1 MIQEFWGG
9 VLVGRCQ
16 EGQSVREA
24 AAHTIDTDPT
34 LATLL
39 LGWQSSGDES
49 QLTSL
54 IAATRPLIRKLAAS
68 TLHKHG
74 IGDPAA
80 MDDVVSRVFDHLRRL
95 PGISQGERIVTDFA
109 TRADGGDND
118 GLAYIVWLTRNR
130 TIDIVRSRHRRHRWE
145 RCFSAITQDAARRL
159 PSHAANGGLGPDE
172 ETPKGYQQ
180 LIEVIPFL
188 ESRERAV
195 IELLLDG
202 KSQVVIAQILDVC
215 EGTVSRLRVK
225 AIASIRSLLAERL
238 KDPHLEREPH
248 RLGEHYRF
256 GVAARRRVR

>member
-1 MIQEFWGG
+1 MIQEIWGG

-54 IAATRPLIRKLAAS
+54 IAATRPLIYKLAAS

-80 MDDVVSRVFDHLRRL
+80 MDDVVSVVFDHLRRL
-95 PGISQGERIVTDFA
+95 PGALKEERFVASFA
-109 TRADGGDND
+109 ARSGDND

-130 TIDIVRSRHRRHRWE
+130 TIDIVRSRHRRHRRE

-159 PSHAANGGLGPDE
+159 PSYAVNGGLGPDE
-172 ETPKGYQQ
+172 EIPKGCQQ

-202 KSQVVIAQILDVC
+202 KSQVAIAHILDVC

-238 KDPHLEREPH
+238 KDPLLEREPH